1 MHRVQ
6 TDGLLMA
13 LLRESC
19 PASRAN
25 QGNMLP
31 RAVVAITRE
40 RPAHSSTFDVEPAV
54 PASPLLARNRAR
66 TLCPSCWH
74 LSAERSGGDA
84 LIVSIPA
91 SATDAP

>member
-25 QGNMLP
+25 QGNRLR

-54 PASPLLARNRAR
+54 PAPPLLARNRAR
-66 TLCPSCWH
+66 ALCTSWCIRRRG
-74 LSAERSGGDA
+74 AVAA
-84 LIVSIPA
+84 LLY
-91 SATDAP
+91 T